1 MAGEMR
7 SIIRHTPRGNQKFQD
22 LPEPTGEAP
31 YHLSLD
37 KILSA
42 NQIKAITDSGSISF
56 HAVGDSGGVR
66 IAASST
72 DSHNCN
78 GS

>member
-1 MAGEMR
+1 MGGEMK

-31 YHLSLD
+31 YHVSLD

-56 HAVGDSGGVR
+56 HAVGDSGGVSHP
-66 IAASST
+66 SST